1 MPESVAA
8 EFQRRCAQDQGD
20 DALYLPHWTS
30 GDWAL
35 LFAHTVPATLAAG
48 DVLIRQGEPAG
59 ALYFVAS
66 GAMELRA
73 GLGHGAELGEL
84 YREPP
89 GSVIGEISFF
99 DGRPRTATVWAVEPT
114 ELRRLD
120 HAALAAFSEA
130 CPRLAHDL
138 LMALGRVLAFRLRRT
153 DEVRLDGILR

>member
-1 MPESVAA
+1 MPDSYAA

-20 DALYLPHWTS
+20 DALFLPHWSTS
-30 GDWAL
+30 DWAL
-35 LFAHTVPATLAAG
+35 LFAHTVRSTLAAD

-73 GLGHGAELGEL
+73 GVGQGAAPGIL

-99 DGRPRTATVWAVEPT
+99 DGRPRTATVWAVERT
-114 ELRRLD
+114 ELLRLD
-120 HAALAAFSEA
+120 HAALASFAEA

-138 LMALGRVLAFRLRRT
+138 LMALGRVLAFRLRRGNEACAGG
-153 DEVRLDGILR
+153 DPD